1 MFGFINV
8 MLILILI
15 KLMLKILNKVKIVF
29 LNNILIQFILF
40 IKDIYIGYK
49 IKRIIL

>member
-1 MFGFINV
+1 

-40 IKDIYIGYK
+40 IKNTCTEHK
-49 IKRIIL
+49 TKRIII